1 MAKTIILF
9 LKGRNLR
16 TIKMSLYNKDCL
28 VLLILEHSNMVK
40 GESPK
45 HSLT

>member
-1 MAKTIILF
+1 
-9 LKGRNLR
+9 
-16 TIKMSLYNKDCL
+16 MSLYSKDCV

-45 HSLT
+45 HLMNVK